1 MSCSACSLSSAKVLT
16 PQEYRIKWFGD
27 HQGLV
32 IRSPVMAFAG
42 MGLDRLWPSISAVR
56 RGRDELGYTSDD
68 ELKGWLTD
76 AGIEFDEAQFN
87 LAVGQLERLGRAR
100 LPRLSVVQP

>member
-1 MSCSACSLSSAKVLT
+1 MRYVSSGRHSFDETDDLA
-16 PQEYRIKWFGD
+16 
-27 HQGLV
+27 
-32 IRSPVMAFAG
+32 A
-42 MGLDRLWPSISAVR
+42 SISAVL